1 MELKPSNLFFKLNTG
16 IFLKVIL
23 LIGLL
28 GSILNLHTIT
38 VFFIYLFF
46 VLSLFKKRR
55 SIKFYKYVIPLIS
68 MTFLGL
74 IFSYTNLPKDVL
86 RDFFYF
92 TNPILL
98 IIFGIICAV
107 HFTLNNFVI
116 KITYFG
122 LFYSLYYI
130 VSFTLLSFQDS
141 YSLEEM
147 RGLIGPGN
155 IISILSFYFLISNQ
169 TKDKYS
175 KILILRTLFICL
187 NALAIILF
195 NSRSYFICF
204 IIFFLFFFQTFPLR
218 IKFGL
223 ITFSIFVIVLLT
235 TININSENSFY
246 GKVLNTFDEISI
258 NNGADLSENNSNYRA
273 FETLAA
279 IDTYLSGNGLNYIIG
294 QGFGKLVDL
303 KIEIQ
308 LTTESWQFIPLVH
321 NGYMYILVKTGLLG
335 ILFFFIFLFKFY
347 PSKKFQRIPQ
357 KHLYIRVILKSLI
370 ISCIL
375 TNFVINGFFNLE
387 MQFLLI
393 CLGAFFNYLKIE
405 NQSFTNLKF
414 NNET

>member
-1 MELKPSNLFFKLNTG
+1 MGLKPSNLSFKLNTG
-16 IFLKVIL
+16 FFLKVIL
-23 LIGLL
+23 LLSLL
-28 GSILNLHTIT
+28 GSILSLQTIT

-46 VLSLFKKRR
+46 VLSLFKKKR
-55 SIKFYKYVIPLIS
+55 SAKFYKYVIPLIG

-74 IFSYTNLPKDVL
+74 IFAYSNLPKDVL
-86 RDFFYF
+86 RDIFYF
-92 TNPILL
+92 TTPILL
-98 IIFGIICAV
+98 IIFGAICAV
-107 HFTLNNFVI
+107 HLTLNKFVLM
-116 KITYFG
+116 ITYFG
-122 LFYSLYYI
+122 LFYSIYYI
-130 VSFTLLSFQDS
+130 VSFILLSFQDT
-141 YSLEEM
+141 YGLEEM

-155 IISILSFYFLISNQ
+155 IISILSFYFLISNKA
-169 TKDKYS
+169 KDKYS
-175 KILILRTLFICL
+175 KILILRILFIAL
-187 NALAIILF
+187 NVLALILF

-218 IKFGL
+218 MKFGL
-223 ITFSIFVIVLLT
+223 VTFSIFVIVLLT
-235 TININSENSFY
+235 TININSDNSFY
-246 GKVLNTFDEISI
+246 GKVLNSFDEISI

-279 IDTYLSGNGLNYIIG
+279 IDTYLTGNGLNHIVG

-335 ILFFFIFLFKFY
+335 ILFFFIFLIKFY
-347 PSKKFQRIPQ
+347 PSKKSKRIPQ
-357 KHLYIRVILKSLI
+357 KHLYLRVILKSLI
-370 ISCIL
+370 ISCVL

-405 NQSFTNLKF
+405 TQSYTQLKF
-414 NNET
+414 INGL